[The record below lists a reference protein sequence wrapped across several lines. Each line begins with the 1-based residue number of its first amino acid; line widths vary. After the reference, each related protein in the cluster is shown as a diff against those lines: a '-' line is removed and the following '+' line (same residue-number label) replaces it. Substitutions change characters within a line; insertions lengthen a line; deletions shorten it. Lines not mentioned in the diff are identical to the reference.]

1 MPPSTSQRLTR
12 AMARLLLFAAV
23 ACGDRTPPDPAS
35 STGDPL
41 GIVRD
46 EARRT
51 GRELLLTIRLYTDI
65 QVSFAD
71 ERERREAVERVLASG
86 AEFGVLPRTM
96 EVEVDYAAGRD
107 RPNGCGWRPGAVEA
121 P

>member
-1 MPPSTSQRLTR
+1 
-12 AMARLLLFAAV
+12 MARLLLLAAV

-107 RPNGCGWRPGAVEA
+107 RPNGCGGRSGAVEA